1 MRATRVV
8 AALATGLLALG
19 PAPAP
24 SATATTAVEMATP
37 RGDEPRRVDVVRDPR
52 GDGEVPGPLRGGPR
66 SYERLADITRS
77 RYKTPSRVDGD
88 LRITTTW
95 AYLADARDGGARRQ
109 LQFTTLRVTRDLA
122 FYVTVRNTD
131 DRVVVQ
137 RFATSTGQSRVNPEK
152 VEMRRDFGRDGTVDL
167 ILSTE
172 WLGARSLTFLN
183 TATSGRRNIAFDRVR
198 ASKPLDVGPLR

>member
-19 PAPAP
+19 LAPAP
-24 SATATTAVEMATP
+24 SATASTAVEGATT
-37 RGDEPRRVDVVRDPR
+37 REPQRVAVVRDPR

-109 LQFTTLRVTRDLA
+109 LQFTTLRVSRNLA
-122 FYVTVRNTD
+122 YYVTVRNTD

-167 ILSTE
+167 VLSTE
-172 WLGARSLTFLN
+172 WLDARSLTFFN

-198 ASKPLDVGPLR
+198 GSKPLDVGPLR